1 MEILHDEPNDALTD
15 SESFKYK
22 MKTTGNT
29 FADGNIKD
37 SWNICASKIFKHFL
51 ENPWNTIN

>member
-37 SWNICASKIFKHFL
+37 S
-51 ENPWNTIN
+51 